1 MGKLFTTSQKK
12 ILAGLLLDRYGSH
25 LEEESIRV
33 DGRSEPGFV
42 ELTAVI
48 RKDDGTSRYEMTIRS
63 QLAENGISATEGGR
77 LVTDFLDHYLG
88 QYFESNRELLLP
100 LDFQPHT
107 FAEHQ
112 VFARGD
118 ISNPRL
124 DTMADEIIETGI
136 RLESDDPRHSSR

>member
-48 RKDDGTSRYEMTIRS
+48 RMRGARDTAIVQITTSRHIR
-63 QLAENGISATEGGR
+63 R
-77 LVTDFLDHYLG
+77 
-88 QYFESNRELLLP
+88 
-100 LDFQPHT
+100 
-107 FAEHQ
+107 
-112 VFARGD
+112 
-118 ISNPRL
+118 
-124 DTMADEIIETGI
+124 
-136 RLESDDPRHSSR
+136 